1 MTIEDFKPLD
11 PISTPV
17 LLLIFNRPETTS
29 RVFEAIQKVKPPKL
43 FIAADGPRHNKPAE
57 KKKCDQT
64 RAVVRNINWDC
75 ETKTLFRNENLGCR
89 RAVSHAINWFFE
101 NVDEGIILE
110 DDCLPSLSFFW
121 FCEELLKKYNHDRR
135 IMHIAGYNPH
145 FGKQYGDAS
154 YYFSNYNLIWGWATW
169 KRAWQY
175 YSEDM
180 SDYEFFLN
188 SKTFKNI
195 FHSKK
200 EQLFFK
206 DRFKQTFQEHI
217 DSWGYLWLFSRCMQ
231 GSYAIHPNCNLIENI
246 GITDNATHTKSTNGK
261 FGKNPKTDITFPL
274 THPRFMLPDRK
285 ADSRIFTALHC
296 KNYLRFWI
304 NKLIKRFIGY

>member
-1 MTIEDFKPLD
+1 MIKEDFKPLGS
-11 PISTPV
+11 ISTPV
-17 LLLIFNRPETTS
+17 LFLIFNRPETTFQ
-29 RVFEAIQKVKPPKL
+29 VFKAIQKVKPTRL
-43 FIAADGPRHNKPAE
+43 FIAADGPRHDNLAE

-64 RAVVRNINWDC
+64 RAVVKNINWDC
-75 ETKTLFRNENLGCR
+75 ESKTLFHNSNLGCR
-89 RAVSHAINWFFE
+89 RAVSNAINWFFE

-121 FCEELLKKYNHDRR
+121 FCEELLNRYKNDMR

-145 FGKQYGDAS
+145 FGKRYGDAS

-180 SDYEFFLN
+180 SDYQYFLK

-206 DRFKQTFQEHI
+206 DRFEQTFQEHI
-217 DSWGYLWLFSRCMQ
+217 DSWGYLWLFSRCIQ
-231 GSYAIHPNCNLIENI
+231 GGYAIHPNCNLIENI
-246 GITDNATHTKSTNGK
+246 GFTENATHTKSTNGK
-261 FGKNPKTDITFPL
+261 FWENPKTDIIFPL
-274 THPRFMLPDRK
+274 THPRFTLPDRK
-285 ADSRIFTALHC
+285 ADNEIFTTLHC
-296 KNYLRFWI
+296 NNYWIYRI
-304 NKLIKRFIGY
+304 NKLIKRLIDN